1 MLDKYST
8 TELYHYQLF
17 WVFETVSLCTL
28 GWLELM
34 ICLILVKA
42 CVTMTIA
49 DLYYILNLS
58 MELYNFSP
66 CDGKSFFV
74 WFSFV

>member
-17 WVFETVSLCTL
+17 WVFETVSLGTL

-42 CVTMTIA
+42 CVTMS
-49 DLYYILNLS
+49 DY
-58 MELYNFSP
+58 
-66 CDGKSFFV
+66 C
-74 WFSFV
+74 